1 MKKVL
6 LTIAGFGFA
15 LGVFAQDAAEKK
27 VQAGLVAGAGMNF
40 QKMGTKNIAKDGVGA
55 DLTIGAN
62 VNFSFNN
69 TLGFNTGVEF
79 DFSGMR
85 YKANTNGTT
94 FYRYSDTEILRKQD
108 PTSSSTSLFAL
119 SERSQ
124 KAVYITVPT
133 MMLFRTNFIG
143 YFRYFGKFGLRNS
156 FLASSKT
163 NDKGVAYTGNDPVGV
178 STTNENMKRKNEMF
192 FYKGAVGL
200 AGGAEWNFSGST
212 CLAAELGFYYGFTPL
227 YYSPKE
233 DKRSLFTNNAGTP
246 TYFSNAATQS
256 QLMLKISVLF

>member
-1 MKKVL
+1 MKKLL
-6 LTIAGFGFA
+6 LTVAGFGLA
-15 LGVFAQDAAEKK
+15 LGVFAQDAAERKI
-27 VQAGLVAGAGMNF
+27 QAGLVAGAGMNF
-40 QKMGTKNIAKDGVGA
+40 QKMGTKNIARNGVGN

-69 TLGFNTGVEF
+69 TIGLCTGVEF
-79 DFSGMR
+79 DFSTMK
-85 YKANTNGTT
+85 YKSNTATPT
-94 FYRYSDTEILRKQD
+94 YYRFNDTEILRKED
-108 PTSSSTSLFAL
+108 PSPAGTSVFAL
-119 SERSQ
+119 SERKQ

-156 FLASSKT
+156 FLAGSKT
-163 NDKGVAYTGNDPVGV
+163 IDEGTAYDPNTFLPTQ
-178 STTNENMKRKNEMF
+178 TTNENMKRKNEMF

-212 CLAAELGFYYGFTPL
+212 CLLAELGFYYGFTPL

-233 DKRSLFTNNAGTP
+233 DKRSLYTTNGANSN
-246 TYFSNAATQS
+246 YFYNAATQS
-256 QLMLKISVLF
+256 QLMLKVSVLF